1 MNGKLVSEISSE
13 DSSENL
19 IVDIRYLD
27 DMANFFRMTA
37 DKAELALNDTL
48 ESLKGASECLVISG
62 EMAKA
67 LKAYIETLSQMQG
80 KIHEFAQECSNSLA
94 ESFGQEIIDLDPPV
108 SVG

>member
-1 MNGKLVSEISSE
+1 MNGKLVSEISSR

-19 IVDIRYLD
+19 IVDIGYLD
-27 DMANFFRMTA
+27 DMTHFFQMTA
-37 DKAELALNDTL
+37 GKAELALNDML

-67 LKAYIETLSQMQG
+67 LKAYIETLSQIQG
-80 KIHEFAQECSNSLA
+80 KIQEFAQECANSLA

-108 SVG
+108 FVG